1 MVLSLKTRSAP
12 RSGFLPRAIATVVLL
27 VVGALTPAAAQQPP
41 RDARPAYRLLEAFR
55 DCPTCPVMV
64 PIGPGTFEMG
74 ADDAEN
80 ERERVPLSF
89 REMTG
94 PRRAVTI
101 PSAFAIG
108 KYEVTRAEFAE
119 FIADSGYKP
128 QESCFVFAPD
138 RDAPI
143 LTTQQVDRSAT
154 FTERTGFS
162 WRNAGFRQANE
173 DPVVCV
179 SWRDAKAYVAWLS
192 TKTRQRYALPSEAEW
207 EYAARGG
214 TVGVRYWGDGL
225 QDVCAFANGGDLAL
239 VRTRGVL
246 FERDTPHMPCDDGYG
261 FTAPVGKFKPN
272 AFTLHD
278 MIGNVAEWVEDC
290 WTDTYASAPV
300 DGSAAVAP
308 NCRRHVVR
316 GGSWFNVHARFLR
329 AANRAQHGIDT
340 RVSVTGFRIV
350 RRL

>member
-1 MVLSLKTRSAP
+1 MVGSLQ
-12 RSGFLPRAIATVVLL
+12 AIASFGRVSVRAAVASAALLVSSVVL
-27 VVGALTPAAAQQPP
+27 PAAAQQAT

-64 PIGPGTFEMG
+64 PLGAGEFQMG
-74 ADDAEN
+74 STDDEN
-80 ERERVPLSF
+80 ERERVPPSM
-89 REMTG
+89 REASL
-94 PRRAVTI
+94 PNHRVKIRN
-101 PSAFAIG
+101 AFAIG

-119 FIADSGYKP
+119 FVADSGYKP

-138 RDAPI
+138 RDAPL
-143 LTTQQVDRSAT
+143 LTAQPVDRSAT

-173 DPVVCV
+173 EPVVCV
-179 SWRDAKAYVAWLS
+179 SWNDAKAYVAWLS

-207 EYAARGG
+207 EYAARAGSTG
-214 TVGVRYWGDGL
+214 ARYWGEGL
-225 QDVCAFANGGDLAL
+225 QDVCGFANGGDLSL
-239 VRTRGVL
+239 VRMRGVL
-246 FERDTPHMPCDDGYG
+246 FERDTPHMPCEDGYG

-290 WTDTYASAPV
+290 WSDNYASAPD
-300 DGSAAVAP
+300 DGSAVTLP
-308 NCRRHVVR
+308 NCRRYVVR
-316 GGSWFNVHARFLR
+316 GGSWFNVHGRFLR
-329 AANRAQHGIDT
+329 AANRAQHGADT

>member
-1 MVLSLKTRSAP
+1 MIPSLEARAAS
-12 RSGFLPRAIATVVLL
+12 RSGVVLATVATLALL
-27 VVGALTPAAAQQPP
+27 AAAAVTPAAAQQAP
-41 RDARPAYRLLEAFR
+41 RDARPAFKLLEAFR

-64 PIGPGTFEMG
+64 PIGPGKFEMG

-80 ERERVPLSF
+80 ERERVAPPL
-89 REMTG
+89 REMTA
-94 PRRAVTI
+94 PRRTVTI

-119 FIADSGYKP
+119 FISDSGHKP
-128 QESCFVFAPD
+128 TESCFVFAPD

-143 LTTQQVDRSAT
+143 LTAQPVDRSAT

-173 DPVVCV
+173 EPVVCV
-179 SWRDAKAYVAWLS
+179 SWNDAKAYVAWLS

-207 EYAARGG
+207 EYAARAG
-214 TVGVRYWGDGL
+214 TTTARFWGDGL
-225 QDVCAFANGGDLAL
+225 QDICGFANGGDLAL

-246 FERDTPHMPCDDGYG
+246 FERDTPFMPCDDGFS

-290 WTDTYASAPV
+290 WADTYASAPT
-300 DGSAAVAP
+300 DGSAFTP
-308 NCRRHVVR
+308 PDCRRRVVR
-316 GGSWFNVHARFLR
+316 GGSWFNVNSRFLR
-329 AANRAQHGIDT
+329 AANRAQHATDT
-340 RVSVTGFRIV
+340 RVAITGFRIV